1 MLLLLCACCHSLLAG
16 PELLLPIG
24 PSLLEILS
32 PRLLW
37 LLNPLPFPWQ
47 LCVFGS
53 GTKLLEDF
61 ESLTGAA
68 VPHYWLWTSGPRC
81 CPHPA
86 LGCTLLAKT
95 LLFCRGKAA
104 STMETVTGS
113 KEITTVCIII
123 NNSRSLYWR
132 LLLIFSFDRS
142 LLKDQ
147 TCFRKGECKHYF
159 ISLLWVLSGAL
170 LPLFIFSFSLRKE
183 ECFLFVNRCKVLACA
198 KMPGIWPPHMLSGH
212 GLHVKQEKCRE
223 LGQWILGSNWQI
235 KKKSQTLQE
244 DKDYNENKGKGR
256 YKGKTL

>member
-1 MLLLLCACCHSLLAG
+1 MFLCTVLLLGLSFPLFSLEGCLLVRGVVGDLCSSAHAQGTVFGSVSEGGCLDPTATVQGGRSQPHLLVEPYLKQMLLLLCAWCHSLLAG

-95 LLFCRGKAA
+95 LLFYRGKAA

-159 ISLLWVLSGAL
+159 ISLL
-170 LPLFIFSFSLRKE
+170 
-183 ECFLFVNRCKVLACA
+183 
-198 KMPGIWPPHMLSGH
+198 
-212 GLHVKQEKCRE
+212 
-223 LGQWILGSNWQI
+223 
-235 KKKSQTLQE
+235 
-244 DKDYNENKGKGR
+244 
-256 YKGKTL
+256 